1 MTSEPFHPIDVDQAA
16 LLRDLEALVT
26 TESPSE
32 DRAGVKRV
40 METVEGW
47 LRDLGA
53 TVLHLEGDTRH
64 FILDGP
70 ILKGSGNAPEDSVL
84 ILAHADTVWPH
95 GTLETMSFR
104 VEGGRAYGP
113 GTYDMKGGVVGAVHA
128 LRALKGQL
136 TRRVEL
142 LLTPDEE
149 IGSPESREHIER
161 VAARAGAV
169 LVVEPPVAGTNA
181 LKVGRKGTGMFHVML
196 RGVASH
202 AGNAPQEGASA
213 IAEAAHQLL
222 AVEAL
227 ADPARGTTLSVGRV
241 AGGGAINVV
250 PAHAEFWTDVRVS
263 SLDEAAR
270 VEAAVRALGAHDERV
285 RLSVDGGLNRPPFEN
300 GGGTQAL
307 FARAQEIGRQLG
319 WEVTGESV
327 GGGSDGNFTAP
338 LRPTLDGL
346 GAPGAG
352 AHAESEHVDLTA
364 WPRHVQLLAELIRDP
379 GV

>member
-1 MTSEPFHPIDVDQAA
+1 MTSDTFSPIPVDSDA

-26 TESPSE
+26 SESPSG

-53 TVLHLEGDTRH
+53 TVLRLDGDTRH
-64 FILDGP
+64 FILDG
-70 ILKGSGNAPEDSVL
+70 SENAPEESVL

-95 GTLETMSFR
+95 GTLERMPFR
-104 VEGGRAYGP
+104 VEGDRAYGP
-113 GTYDMKGGVVGAVHA
+113 GSYDMKGGIVGALHA
-128 LRALKGQL
+128 LRALRGQL

-149 IGSPESREHIER
+149 IGSPESRGHIER

-169 LVVEPPVAGTNA
+169 LVVEPPVAGTHA
-181 LKVGRKGTGMFHVML
+181 LKVGRKGTGLFHL
-196 RGVASH
+196 SARGVASH
-202 AGNAPQEGASA
+202 AGNAPEAGASA
-213 IAEAAHQLL
+213 IAEAARQVL
-222 AVEAL
+222 ALEAL
-227 ADPARGTTLSVGRV
+227 ADPARGTTLSVGRI

-263 SLDEAAR
+263 DLAEAAR
-270 VEAAVRALGAHDERV
+270 LEAAVRALTPRDPRIK
-285 RLSVDGGLNRPPFEN
+285 LSVDGGLNRPPFEN
-300 GGGTQAL
+300 GEGTQAL

-319 WEVTGESV
+319 WAVTGEAV

-352 AHAESEHVDLTA
+352 AHAENEHVDLTA
-364 WPRHVQLLAELIRDP
+364 WPRHVQLLAELIREP

>member
-1 MTSEPFHPIDVDQAA
+1 MTSEPFRPIDVDEAA
-16 LLRDLEALVT
+16 LLRDLAALVT

-53 TVLHLEGDTRH
+53 TVLHLDGDTRH
-64 FILDGP
+64 FILDG
-70 ILKGSGNAPEDSVL
+70 STDAPGVL

-95 GTLETMSFR
+95 GTLEHMPFR

-128 LRALKGQL
+128 LRALRGRL
-136 TRRVEL
+136 TRRAEL

-169 LVVEPPVAGTNA
+169 LVVEPPVAGTGA
-181 LKVGRKGTGMFHVML
+181 LKVGRKGTGMFHLTL

-213 IAEAAHQLL
+213 IAEAARQVL

-227 ADPARGTTLSVGRV
+227 ADRARGTTLSVGRI

-250 PAHAEFWTDVRVS
+250 PPRAEFWADVRVS
-263 SLDEAAR
+263 SLEEAAR
-270 VEAAVRALGAHDERV
+270 VEEAVRALTPHDARV
-285 RLSVDGGLNRPPFEN
+285 KLAVEGGLNRPPFEN
-300 GGGTQAL
+300 SPGTQAL
-307 FARAQEIGRQLG
+307 FARAQDIGRQLG

-338 LRPTLDGL
+338 LCPTLDGL

-352 AHAESEHVDLTA
+352 AHADFEHVDLVA